1 MWIKHLFNLFYPSI
15 CRMCAKPLLRGESV
29 LCTSCVA
36 SLPYTGY
43 WRYADNPVAK
53 KFWGQIDV
61 AAACS
66 LLFFQK
72 GYRVRKL
79 VHLLKY
85 KGEVR
90 VGYKLGFLLGVQLRE
105 SALFSDVDYVI
116 PVPLHPK
123 KERKRGFNQSMI
135 IAEGVAEALGA
146 KVGRNFVR
154 RTVNTQTQTKKN
166 RIERYANVRS
176 IFSVSNVHRLEGKH
190 LLVVDDVITTGA
202 TIESCAAELLNAATC
217 RVSIASV
224 GTV

>member
-1 MWIKHLFNLFYPSI
+1 M
-15 CRMCAKPLLRGESV
+15 
-29 LCTSCVA
+29 
-36 SLPYTGY
+36 
-43 WRYADNPVAK
+43 
-53 KFWGQIDV
+53 
-61 AAACS
+61 
-66 LLFFQK
+66 
-72 GYRVRKL
+72 RKL

-85 KGEVR
+85 KGEAR

-105 SALFSDVDYVI
+105 SSLFSDVDYVI

-123 KERKRGFNQSMI
+123 KERKRGFNQSMV

-154 RTVNTQTQTKKN
+154 RTVNTQTQTQKN